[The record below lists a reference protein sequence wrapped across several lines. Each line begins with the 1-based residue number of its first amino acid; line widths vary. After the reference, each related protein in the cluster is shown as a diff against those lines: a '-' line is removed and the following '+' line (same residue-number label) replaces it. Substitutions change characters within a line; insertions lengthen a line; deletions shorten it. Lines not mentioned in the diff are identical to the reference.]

1 MSTPLLPLFNVGQI
15 SASGGRRGAS
25 SSSSSAASGSPSHH
39 HHQQQQQQQQLHH
52 LKLSEKFAL
61 LLVLSAFVTLCFG
74 AIFFLPD
81 SGRALRRLQAQG
93 LQDALVPRAGGGH
106 RQQRQQQ
113 QQQKREDSSLHKS
126 ERDHEHAL
134 QEARSALTPH
144 PGDGGASGGGVGGGG
159 GIDGVSGGGVI
170 SGARGGGV
178 GDVAVSG
185 GTLDGDGGGLVRRD
199 DEVGGAERVVVVGG
213 GGGGVLD
220 GEGRDDLPAHD
231 RDTVVERGVD
241 DRGTDE
247 SGGAADGNVVG
258 GVRPPLGGGGASVG
272 AGGALATQSG
282 IAGESAPDPT
292 NGGGGDVGVNSG
304 GAGDGDGIGD
314 VAVRDGM
321 RGGGGIG
328 GVAVRDGRGGRG
340 GIGGIGGVAVGDH
353 LNGAPSDNTELRALI
368 RTEKAKIVAELEKE
382 QREKRER
389 LPSFPWAEPMGAT
402 GGEPSGEDVREKR
415 DKIREMMKFAWDN
428 YKTYAWGANELQP
441 LSKIPHA
448 TSIFGSARMG
458 ATIVDALDTL
468 YIMGLHEEFMD
479 GARWVSKHLDFNV
492 NTEVSVFEVNI
503 RFVGGLISAYYLS
516 GLEFFRTKAV
526 ELGERLLPAF
536 NTPTGIPWAMVNL
549 KTGVGRNWG
558 WASGGCSILS
568 EFGTLHLEFEH
579 LSQLSGNPIFR
590 EKVVKIRNVLD
601 KMAKPN
607 GLYPNYLHPNSG
619 NWGQHHVSVGGL
631 GDSFYEYLI
640 KAWLMSDR
648 TDTQARRLYD
658 DAMQAIEAHLLRR
671 SEGGLTFFGEWRSGY
686 LERKMGHLACFT
698 GGMFALG
705 ADGAS
710 SPQAGAQGA
719 EATGG
724 HLALAAE
731 IAHTCHES
739 YNRAA
744 LKLGPET
751 FRFEGGADAVATRQS
766 EKYYILR
773 PEVVE
778 TYFYLWRFTRDPK
791 YRAWGW
797 EAVQALE
804 KYCRVEGGF
813 SGIRDVYSSSP
824 AHDDVQQSFFLA
836 ETLKYLYLLFSDD
849 SLLPLERWVF
859 NTEAHPL
866 PVLRANGTGSQ

>member
-39 HHQQQQQQQQLHH
+39 HHQQQQQLHH

-93 LQDALVPRAGGGH
+93 LQDALVPRAGGGGGGH

-113 QQQKREDSSLHKS
+113 KREDASLHES

-134 QEARSALTPH
+134 LEARSALTPH
-144 PGDGGASGGGVGGGG
+144 P
-159 GIDGVSGGGVI
+159 
-170 SGARGGGV
+170 
-178 GDVAVSG
+178 
-185 GTLDGDGGGLVRRD
+185 
-199 DEVGGAERVVVVGG
+199 
-213 GGGGVLD
+213 
-220 GEGRDDLPAHD
+220 
-231 RDTVVERGVD
+231 
-241 DRGTDE
+241 
-247 SGGAADGNVVG
+247 
-258 GVRPPLGGGGASVG
+258 
-272 AGGALATQSG
+272 
-282 IAGESAPDPT
+282 
-292 NGGGGDVGVNSG
+292 
-304 GAGDGDGIGD
+304 
-314 VAVRDGM
+314 
-321 RGGGGIG
+321 
-328 GVAVRDGRGGRG
+328 
-340 GIGGIGGVAVGDH
+340 
-353 LNGAPSDNTELRALI
+353 ELRALI

-389 LPSFPWAEPMGAT
+389 LPSFPWVEPVGAT

-415 DKIREMMKFAWDN
+415 DKIREMMKFAWGN

-441 LSKIPHA
+441 LSKSPHA

-579 LSQLSGNPIFR
+579 LSQLSGNPVFR
-590 EKVVKIRNVLD
+590 EKVVKIRNALD
-601 KMAKPN
+601 KMTKPN

-705 ADGAS
+705 ADGVS

>member
-39 HHQQQQQQQQLHH
+39 HHQQQQQQQQQLHH

-106 RQQRQQQ
+106 LQQRQQQQ

-178 GDVAVSG
+178 GDVAVSGGG

-328 GVAVRDGRGGRG
+328 GVAVRDGIGGR
-340 GIGGIGGVAVGDH
+340 GGIGGVAVGDH

-658 DAMQAIEAHLLRR
+658 DAMQCAR
-671 SEGGLTFFGEWRSGY
+671 T
-686 LERKMGHLACFT
+686 
-698 GGMFALG
+698 
-705 ADGAS
+705 
-710 SPQAGAQGA
+710 
-719 EATGG
+719 
-724 HLALAAE
+724 
-731 IAHTCHES
+731 
-739 YNRAA
+739 A

>member
-39 HHQQQQQQQQLHH
+39 HHQQQQQQQQQLHH

-144 PGDGGASGGGVGGGG
+144 P
-159 GIDGVSGGGVI
+159 
-170 SGARGGGV
+170 
-178 GDVAVSG
+178 
-185 GTLDGDGGGLVRRD
+185 
-199 DEVGGAERVVVVGG
+199 
-213 GGGGVLD
+213 
-220 GEGRDDLPAHD
+220 
-231 RDTVVERGVD
+231 
-241 DRGTDE
+241 
-247 SGGAADGNVVG
+247 
-258 GVRPPLGGGGASVG
+258 
-272 AGGALATQSG
+272 
-282 IAGESAPDPT
+282 
-292 NGGGGDVGVNSG
+292 
-304 GAGDGDGIGD
+304 
-314 VAVRDGM
+314 
-321 RGGGGIG
+321 
-328 GVAVRDGRGGRG
+328 
-340 GIGGIGGVAVGDH
+340 
-353 LNGAPSDNTELRALI
+353 ELRALI

>member
-39 HHQQQQQQQQLHH
+39 HQQQQQLHH

-93 LQDALVPRAGGGH
+93 LQDALVPRAGGGGGGH

-113 QQQKREDSSLHKS
+113 KREDASLHES

-134 QEARSALTPH
+134 LEARSALTPH
-144 PGDGGASGGGVGGGG
+144 P
-159 GIDGVSGGGVI
+159 
-170 SGARGGGV
+170 
-178 GDVAVSG
+178 
-185 GTLDGDGGGLVRRD
+185 
-199 DEVGGAERVVVVGG
+199 
-213 GGGGVLD
+213 
-220 GEGRDDLPAHD
+220 
-231 RDTVVERGVD
+231 
-241 DRGTDE
+241 
-247 SGGAADGNVVG
+247 
-258 GVRPPLGGGGASVG
+258 
-272 AGGALATQSG
+272 
-282 IAGESAPDPT
+282 
-292 NGGGGDVGVNSG
+292 
-304 GAGDGDGIGD
+304 
-314 VAVRDGM
+314 
-321 RGGGGIG
+321 
-328 GVAVRDGRGGRG
+328 
-340 GIGGIGGVAVGDH
+340 
-353 LNGAPSDNTELRALI
+353 ELRALI

-389 LPSFPWAEPMGAT
+389 LPSFPWVEPVGAT

-415 DKIREMMKFAWDN
+415 DKIREMMKFAWGN

-441 LSKIPHA
+441 LSKSPHA

-579 LSQLSGNPIFR
+579 LSQLSGNPVFR
-590 EKVVKIRNVLD
+590 EKVVKIRNALD
-601 KMAKPN
+601 KMTKPN

>member
-39 HHQQQQQQQQLHH
+39 HHQQQQQQQLHH

-93 LQDALVPRAGGGH
+93 LQDALVPRAAGGGGGH
-106 RQQRQQQ
+106 R

-126 ERDHEHAL
+126 ERDHEYAL

-144 PGDGGASGGGVGGGG
+144 A
-159 GIDGVSGGGVI
+159 
-170 SGARGGGV
+170 
-178 GDVAVSG
+178 
-185 GTLDGDGGGLVRRD
+185 
-199 DEVGGAERVVVVGG
+199 
-213 GGGGVLD
+213 
-220 GEGRDDLPAHD
+220 
-231 RDTVVERGVD
+231 
-241 DRGTDE
+241 
-247 SGGAADGNVVG
+247 
-258 GVRPPLGGGGASVG
+258 
-272 AGGALATQSG
+272 
-282 IAGESAPDPT
+282 
-292 NGGGGDVGVNSG
+292 
-304 GAGDGDGIGD
+304 
-314 VAVRDGM
+314 
-321 RGGGGIG
+321 
-328 GVAVRDGRGGRG
+328 
-340 GIGGIGGVAVGDH
+340 
-353 LNGAPSDNTELRALI
+353 ELRALI

-389 LPSFPWAEPMGAT
+389 LPSFPWAEPVGAT

-601 KMAKPN
+601 KMTKPN

-866 PVLRANGTGSQ
+866 PILRANGTGSQ